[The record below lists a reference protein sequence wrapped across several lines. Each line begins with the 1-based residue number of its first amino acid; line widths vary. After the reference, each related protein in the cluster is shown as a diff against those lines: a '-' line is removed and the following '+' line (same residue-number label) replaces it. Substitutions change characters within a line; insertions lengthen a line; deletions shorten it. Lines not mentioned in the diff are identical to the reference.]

1 QKIGV
6 LELGA
11 QACRG
16 GDVAETGEAEP
27 DVDAALM
34 VERTRS
40 DGQSFVDGGGS
51 TQAAPC
57 INPALVKAEG
67 GVVGGLVGPPDIAT
81 ILSAVLGGTIG
92 GGNGGHDARGGA
104 NRLVHVHVRERSSD
118 GEVVPFD
125 SDGR

>member
-1 QKIGV
+1 NPGRVPTRAGGSGLRHQEPVVAVQKIGV

-11 QACRG
+11 QPCGG

-57 INPALVKAEG
+57 VNPVLVKAEG

-81 ILSAVLGGTIG
+81 ILSAVLGG
-92 GGNGGHDARGGA
+92 
-104 NRLVHVHVRERSSD
+104 
-118 GEVVPFD
+118 
-125 SDGR
+125 